1 MDLFSHLLAGTM
13 EGKSRGNE
21 DCFHENSMGNYDGEW
36 VRQREWALKG
46 GHLTGWPWEGN
57 HGDTGF
63 HLRCK
68 DLVQTTYKAGLYIQ
82 TQYLQQ
88 GDDAETSSPSSGS
101 CHLLSF
107 LQSCLDLSSMRQ
119 SQLCSDFHLGFL
131 PQLTSWHQRGKQWLF
146 LVPRHPPPMPS
157 HDTSGFLPKALLE
170 PSKALS

>member
-1 MDLFSHLLAGTM
+1 MDLFSHLLAGTT

-36 VRQREWALKG
+36 LRQRGWALKD

-57 HGDTGF
+57 QGDTGF

-82 TQYLQQ
+82 SQNLQQ

-101 CHLLSF
+101 YHLLSF

-119 SQLCSDFHLGFL
+119 SPGF
-131 PQLTSWHQRGKQWLF
+131 
-146 LVPRHPPPMPS
+146 PPPANLPASEGETVAIPS
-157 HDTSGFLPKALLE
+157 ATPPTTRAFP
-170 PSKALS
+170 